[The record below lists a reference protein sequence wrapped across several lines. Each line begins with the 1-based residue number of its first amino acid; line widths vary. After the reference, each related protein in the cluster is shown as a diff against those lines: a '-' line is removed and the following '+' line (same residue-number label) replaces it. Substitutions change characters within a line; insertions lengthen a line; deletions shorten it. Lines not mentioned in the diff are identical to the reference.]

1 MRELDD
7 RDMLLDLLMTQKHL
21 ASSYDHASA
30 EAASEQVRGDLLS
43 LLEHEHLLQAA
54 VFEMV
59 NRKGWY
65 KVRLARKDDLEDA
78 HRRFS
83 EEFSRSP

>member
-1 MRELDD
+1 MPRELSDQ
-7 RDMLLDLLMTQKHL
+7 DMLLDLLVTQKHL
-21 ASSYDHASA
+21 AHTYDHSSN

-43 LLEHEHLLQAA
+43 LLEDEHLLGAA
-54 VFEMV
+54 VFEMM

-65 KVRLARKDDLEDA
+65 KVRIARKQDLEEA

-83 EEFSRSP
+83 QIDS